1 MFLRALFCLLVVSR
15 VAADVDT
22 QTVSIG
28 SAADFLVAR
37 QCVRAC
43 MWTGVTPIQDTLGC
57 PHPYYN
63 QCYCNPDQANI
74 AASFLSSCLP
84 TACSTK
90 GPDIA
95 TAASIYTNYCSGAG
109 YTFQRAITAVQTT
122 STQTDG
128 NASGSSAGT
137 STNFPTVVG
146 VLAALLSGPACLR
159 RVFEANVR
167 KGPISSIPV
176 SSSPSPT
183 GTVPVDKLST
193 FSTTKTTETPTATPA
208 ASEGGAA
215 GGYTTSDKIALGVGI
230 GIGLPAT
237 LATIAAC
244 WFAMQKKQ

>member
-1 MFLRALFCLLVVSR
+1 
-15 VAADVDT
+15 
-22 QTVSIG
+22 
-28 SAADFLVAR
+28 
-37 QCVRAC
+37 

-128 NASGSSAGT
+128 NASGSSAG
-137 STNFPTVVG
+137 
-146 VLAALLSGPACLR
+146 
-159 RVFEANVR
+159 
-167 KGPISSIPV
+167 PISSIPV

-183 GTVPVDKLST
+183 GTVSVDKLST
-193 FSTTKTTETPTATPA
+193 FSTTKTTEAPTATPA